1 MFFCNSEQIRLAQR
15 FVSSFVYETDA
26 NFSTND
32 LKMPLSILVGILI
45 TRKPFPF
52 SSCFIT
58 SESTAIFNLIEDMI
72 DERFFYKYPRPEYV
86 CGDFA
91 KGLASA
97 TPLREATRRAEGKE
111 GAYIL
116 QLCEWHGVGAI
127 KRHLVAVGIYPK
139 DLRDEIINLIWKWVK
154 SSILAQLKENRSAL
168 LNKLL
173 APEQDYL
180 LAHYKAKEHQF
191 FRA

>member
-1 MFFCNSEQIRLAQR
+1 M
-15 FVSSFVYETDA
+15 
-26 NFSTND
+26 
-32 LKMPLSILVGILI
+32 
-45 TRKPFPF
+45 
-52 SSCFIT
+52 
-58 SESTAIFNLIEDMI
+58 
-72 DERFFYKYPRPEYV
+72 
-86 CGDFA
+86 
-91 KGLASA
+91 
-97 TPLREATRRAEGKE
+97 REVTKRAEGKE

-127 KRHLVAVGIYPK
+127 KQHLISAGRYPT

-154 SSILAQLKENRSAL
+154 SSALAQLEENYFAL

-191 FRA
+191 FRAYTRSYLNLGVNSRQCSETYHPVIKSLVNRQFSLPKAVRRIKDHLQDIGAKYDPKLIVKESSNLYSLGSLRFLSRNHCSLTTVLISTLKSLLI